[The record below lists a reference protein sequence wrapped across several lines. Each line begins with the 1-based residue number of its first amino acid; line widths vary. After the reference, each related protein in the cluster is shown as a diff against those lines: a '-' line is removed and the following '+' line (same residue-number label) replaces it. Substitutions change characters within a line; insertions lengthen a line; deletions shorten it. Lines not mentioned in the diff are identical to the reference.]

1 MYLFISGRKWFVSKN
16 GTDLSNCGKD
26 EQNACASFRAVWPHI
41 VDDKSM
47 ATDNIVQTDTNLF
60 IESMQLQSLH
70 KDHKRLIFENRASH
84 VINITIINTTMDN
97 THLRFSWF
105 GPRSISLYIENC
117 YIRSSLIYIR
127 LSQPVVINNCTFHG
141 DTRTDNTTSPEVT
154 SRNKRRN
161 EYLFIDCWLSNIT
174 IVNMVVRDNVGRG
187 MSFESCNVQITDSH
201 FTNNGVIMALI
212 EGIYSE
218 LKIENSHFL
227 NNTNTYGTIRF
238 HLNSKVHVT
247 NSTFTGN
254 KGETAGGIIL
264 YENSKANVINST
276 LTGNQGEYAWGI
288 ILVNSEANVI
298 STLIENNAGGIY
310 LYKSEAHIINSTL
323 TGNQGHALLV
333 MKQSRAITTGCQFLD
348 NAEKGQGAAVHVSER
363 SEYHDQRS
371 SFAGNLAEEGGRILS
386 KKKTFFEI
394 LKW

>member
-1 MYLFISGRKWFVSKN
+1 M
-16 GTDLSNCGKD
+16 
-26 EQNACASFRAVWPHI
+26 
-41 VDDKSM
+41 
-47 ATDNIVQTDTNLF
+47 NI
-60 IESMQLQSLH
+60 
-70 KDHKRLIFENRASH
+70 
-84 VINITIINTTMDN
+84 
-97 THLRFSWF
+97 
-105 GPRSISLYIENC
+105 C
-117 YIRSSLIYIR
+117 SS
-127 LSQPVVINNCTFHG
+127 
-141 DTRTDNTTSPEVT
+141 
-154 SRNKRRN
+154 
-161 EYLFIDCWLSNIT
+161 DCWQSNIT

-276 LTGNQGEYAWGI
+276 LTGNQGEYAGGI
-288 ILVNSEANVI
+288 ILYKNSKANVTDSTLTGNKGGWVGGIILYENSKANVI
-298 STLIENNAGGIY
+298 NSTLTGNKGRWAGGIR
-310 LYKSEAHIINSTL
+310 LCESEARVINSTL
-323 TGNQGHALLV
+323 TGNQGRALV
-333 MKQSRAITTGCQFLD
+333 VWKQSRAITTGCQFLD

-371 SFAGNLAEEGGRILS
+371 SFADNLAEEGGRILS
-386 KKKTFFEI
+386 KKKLS
-394 LKW
+394 LKF